1 MEFEPSNPAMPASDR
16 RYDAY
21 SHEALVAEVTE
32 GNDPEAAGGLAG
44 QWTGLGDQLRDARDA
59 LTAIA
64 NASDEHWHGTAG
76 EALRAS
82 LRSAAAW
89 SDEASGVTASVAG
102 SVVRQAEVAARAR
115 ADMPDPVGYDPASM
129 IGGAMRSGS
138 LLEIAGLSDA
148 LEERRAAAAAA
159 KAKAVDVVTTR
170 DAGLH
175 AAVPGAVFT
184 PPSGPGAG

>member
-1 MEFEPSNPAMPASDR
+1 MDFEPSNPAMPASNR

-21 SHEALVAEVTE
+21 SHEALVAEVAE

-44 QWTGLGDQLRDARDA
+44 QWAGLGDRLRDARDQ

-89 SDEASGVTASVAG
+89 SDEASGVTAEVAG
-102 SVVRQAEVAARAR
+102 SVGRQAEVAARAR

-129 IGGAMRSGS
+129 ISGAMRSGD
-138 LLEIAGLSDA
+138 LLAIAGLSDA

-170 DAGLH
+170 DTGLY
-175 AAVPGAVFT
+175 AAVPGAAFT
-184 PPSGPGAG
+184 PPSGPSAG